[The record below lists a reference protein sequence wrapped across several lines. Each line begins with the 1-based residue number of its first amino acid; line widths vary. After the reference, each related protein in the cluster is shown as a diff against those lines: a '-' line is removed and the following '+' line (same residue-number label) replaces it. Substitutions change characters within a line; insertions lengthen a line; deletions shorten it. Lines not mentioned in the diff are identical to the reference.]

1 MQKSSGVL
9 RLTLRVGSGASGFMT
24 DIKKK
29 KKIPSLS
36 LGQRFYIFR
45 EQFHD
50 GLWRK
55 LASLQC
61 CCVVCGLTR
70 IRPGVVSRGAYWSL
84 SYGHSGTLRLTLQCG
99 GVSGTARTL
108 QAHPPAGHQLK
119 GSPRA
124 HGIFKVR
131 SKKPLNGIVNNLL
144 TNIWALKLR

>member
-9 RLTLRVGSGASGFMT
+9 RLTLRVGRGASGFMT

-29 KKIPSLS
+29 KIPGLS
-36 LGQRFYIFR
+36 LGQRFYILCSMM
-45 EQFHD
+45 D
-50 GLWRK
+50 SGGRK

-61 CCVVCGLTR
+61 CCVVCGLMK

-124 HGIFKVR
+124 HGIFKVG
-131 SKKPLNGIVNNLL
+131 SKKPLNGIVNNIL
-144 TNIWALKLR
+144 TNIWALKLK